1 MDAAPPTLAQRLGY
15 EPDARLL
22 IVNCDDFGSSQGANA
37 AILRAFDAGV
47 ATSATLMVPCPWA
60 RDAVRQ
66 AVAAGRD
73 VGVHLTLTCEYPGY
87 RWRALTGARS
97 LHDAEGFMPT
107 TIAHVFERAD
117 PIEAFNE
124 LKAQIETAID
134 WDLDPTHLDSHMGSV
149 QLDSK
154 LFDIYLG
161 LAEEFDLPLR
171 MPGKSQ
177 DARLGFEGRFRAA
190 ERGLL
195 HTDNFISP
203 WPRDTREIMADRI
216 PGLLP
221 GVSEIYAHPVD
232 DGPELRAYDP
242 DHPGIRANDA
252 VVFSDPA
259 TVKLMD
265 DAAVTRI
272 SYRPLR
278 DLQRA
283 ERAMAD

>member
-1 MDAAPPTLAQRLGY
+1 MAAQSLIERLGY
-15 EPDARLL
+15 APDGRLL

-37 AILRAFDAGV
+37 ANLRAFDAGV

-66 AVAAGRD
+66 AVDQGRD

-87 RWRALTGARS
+87 RWRALTGAKT
-97 LHDAEGFMPT
+97 LHDADGFMPA
-107 TIAHVFERAD
+107 TIAHVFDHAD
-117 PIEAFNE
+117 PTDAFNE
-124 LKAQIETAID
+124 LKSQIETAID
-134 WDLDPTHLDSHMGSV
+134 WGLDPTHLDSHMGSV
-149 QLDSK
+149 QLDPR

-161 LAEEFDLPLR
+161 LAEEFDPPLR

-177 DARLGFEGRFRAA
+177 DARLGFAGRQRAA
-190 ERGLL
+190 ERGLI

-203 WPRDTREIMADRI
+203 WPRDTREVMAERL

-242 DHPGIRANDA
+242 DHPEIRANDA

-265 DAAVTRI
+265 DAGVTRI

-283 ERAMAD
+283 GRRAA